1 MPSEF
6 IIRRPYPG
14 YRKSIIIP
22 FATVRGKA
30 IMVDPADPTKGKLA
44 ESALAGF
51 VTRDVR
57 DGGPDVMDRAQVFPG
72 RLELPFAKDQ
82 ECTLELADAVECEGD
97 EYVLQAGTGAITSAT
112 PINTKLSFVDGKFRA
127 SQVGDID
134 YFLLTKLP
142 TPELDPAN
150 TRLYA
155 ERII

>member
-14 YRKSIIIP
+14 YRKSILIP

-30 IMVDPADPTKGKLA
+30 IMVDPVDPTQGKLA
-44 ESALAGF
+44 EGALAGF
-51 VTRDVR
+51 VTRDVAE
-57 DGGPDVMDRAQVFPG
+57 GGPSVIDRAQVFPG
-72 RLELPFAKDQ
+72 RLELPFSKDQ

-97 EYVLQAGTGAITSAT
+97 EYIVQAGADAITAAT
-112 PINTKLSFVDGKFRA
+112 PINTKLSFVDGKFRV
-127 SQVGDID
+127 SQAGDID

-142 TPELDPAN
+142 TPELDPVN
-150 TRLYA
+150 TRIYA